1 MFKSLQVLRTKIPAR
16 VKDFRLRPGTRVV
29 VVNFK
34 DGVITARVQDNTINP
49 NAQGLHLTLTPSDVE
64 GTRRGRPTKEQ
75 VEARTSR
82 PKTSK

>member
-34 DGVITARVQDNTINP
+34 DGVITARVQDSTINP
-49 NAQGLHLTLTPSDVE
+49 NAQGLHLTLTPADVE
-64 GTRRGRPTKEQ
+64 GTSRGRPTKAQ

-82 PKTSK
+82 PKSSK